1 MLDWLTLDGDRGE
14 KLDCTMVGERG
25 EMLDWL
31 TAGGDRGERLCC
43 LTTAGELA
51 HPSKSSSDSVSVTA
65 WKELA
70 RFVRDHSDIEELST
84 VLNVLVFSIK
94 LLSGE
99 TNILLS
105 SVQSTSGSLGLLVR
119 DDKLDRRV
127 SLSTI
132 FIELRLLAVIMVLTC
147 PEQLLWDWDWDWDWD
162 GDCSSF
168 WSEEQKDIQ
177 WNDFLPNETRTKS
190 FKLTGVWAITALL
203 GLVSADASLVAVI
216 VSIPVLSSAHFSFE
230 AITQLSFD

>member
-84 VLNVLVFSIK
+84 VLNQAAFWRNEHI
-94 LLSGE
+94 
-99 TNILLS
+99 
-105 SVQSTSGSLGLLVR
+105 
-119 DDKLDRRV
+119 
-127 SLSTI
+127 
-132 FIELRLLAVIMVLTC
+132 AVICTIDV
-147 PEQLLWDWDWDWDWD
+147 
-162 GDCSSF
+162 G
-168 WSEEQKDIQ
+168 I
-177 WNDFLPNETRTKS
+177 
-190 FKLTGVWAITALL
+190 TGTI
-203 GLVSADASLVAVI
+203 GKR
-216 VSIPVLSSAHFSFE
+216 
-230 AITQLSFD
+230 